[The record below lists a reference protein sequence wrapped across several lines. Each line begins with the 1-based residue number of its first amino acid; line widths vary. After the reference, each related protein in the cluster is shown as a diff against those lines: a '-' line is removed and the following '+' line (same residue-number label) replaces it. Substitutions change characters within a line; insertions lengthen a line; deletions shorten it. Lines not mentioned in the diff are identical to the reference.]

1 MGNSLRFMIRWL
13 SYPTIFGGAA
23 AWMIWLLYTGIPYWP
38 STPIIAALGI
48 LLVALLERVQ
58 PFRDDWLEDH
68 QDTLV
73 AVFQPGAGCE
83 QRGGLSVANTY
94 ALSAAG

>member
-68 QDTLV
+68 QDTLTDIIHMV
-73 AVFQPGAGCE
+73 VN
-83 QRGGLSVANTY
+83 LSVIQITAT
-94 ALSAAG
+94 

>member
-13 SYPTIFGGAA
+13 SYPAIFGGAA

-48 LLVALLERVQ
+48 EGVQ
-58 PFRDDWLEDH
+58 NF
-68 QDTLV
+68 V
-73 AVFQPGAGCE
+73 
-83 QRGGLSVANTY
+83 
-94 ALSAAG
+94 